1 MTHSHS
7 VGRTQGTHGPA
18 VHCRVASLSAG
29 PPALCELRALAQAVA
44 RIERSE
50 NRGSFPRV
58 SLCSTRATGAA
69 SCHVRVTS
77 WSNTA
82 HYRDLMFIDC
92 LARRTSTSAV
102 LPLRCWRQVIPGLEE
117 TAMCSWKSCA
127 SFGTQI
133 QATLSTG
140 SSAGAISR
148 DPPSVGRVS
157 GQIGACRFRPRNPP
171 ARLPA
176 LSELACNPISPA
188 RTSRRKEWAADQR

>member
-1 MTHSHS
+1 M
-7 VGRTQGTHGPA
+7 GRRSCGFPVSWAAGSL
-18 VHCRVASLSAG
+18 RVA
-29 PPALCELRALAQAVA
+29 ALAQAVA